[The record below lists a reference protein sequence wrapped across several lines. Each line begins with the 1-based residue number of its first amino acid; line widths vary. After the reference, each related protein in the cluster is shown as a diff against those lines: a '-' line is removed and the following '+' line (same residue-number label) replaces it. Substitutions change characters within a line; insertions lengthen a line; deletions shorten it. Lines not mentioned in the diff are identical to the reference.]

1 MFKSMQISASGM
13 TVQRLRMDVIAQNV
27 ANMNTT
33 RTADGGPYRRRLVN
47 VQEDTN
53 SNVPFSQYL
62 DRSRNA
68 FSGKG
73 VKATAIVEDPT
84 PFKRIHDPGHPD
96 ADEDGYVLMPNVD
109 SLKEMVDMISATR
122 SYEANVTAFN
132 AAKSMAI
139 KGLEI
144 GRR

>member
-1 MFKSMQISASGM
+1 MLRSMQISASGM

-33 RTADGGPYRRRLVN
+33 RTVSGGPYRRRLVS
-47 VQEDTN
+47 VQED
-53 SNVPFSQYL
+53 VEHKPFSYHL
-62 DRSRNA
+62 ANSVNS
-68 FSGKG
+68 FSGRG
-73 VKATAIVEDPT
+73 IKARAIVEDPT
-84 PFKRIHDPGHPD
+84 PFKRVHDPTHPD
-96 ADEDGYVLMPNVD
+96 ADEEGYVLMPNVD
-109 SLKEMVDMISATR
+109 NLKEMVDMLSATR

-132 AAKSMAI
+132 AAKNMAI